1 MTGTIDL
8 AGDPNIGVYA
18 RVFEDMAIVYP
29 GGAPEAFTATLAR
42 ELDLEIVSTFI
53 QGSSIIGSLV
63 AGNSRGGLI
72 VSGLAADEELAVL
85 SEYRDIF
92 LLEGPMNAAGNV
104 ILANDYVAAVHP
116 PEMPLDVAEEIGSFL
131 GGVPVVRLT
140 LGGIKT
146 VGMAGF
152 ATNKGILVH
161 QRANDTEI
169 ASLERVV
176 DLPIGLGSVNM
187 GSGLV
192 GTGLLANSRGGYVAG
207 SVTTGFELGRIEEV
221 FGFLE

>member
-8 AGDPNIGVYA
+8 SGDPNIGVYA
-18 RVFEDMAIVYP
+18 RVFEDIAIVYP
-29 GGAPEAFTATLAR
+29 GAPAEFTGALAR
-42 ELDLEIVSTFI
+42 ELDVEVVSTYI
-53 QGSSIIGSLV
+53 QGSSIVGSLV
-63 AGNSRGGLI
+63 AGNSRGLV
-72 VSGLAADEELAVL
+72 VSDLATVDELAVL
-85 SEYRDIF
+85 NEHRDIF
-92 LLEGPMNAAGNV
+92 LLGGSMNAAGNV

-116 PEMPLDVAEEIGSFL
+116 DMEIAVAEEIGSFL
-131 GGVPVVRLT
+131 SVPVVRLS

-146 VGMAGF
+146 VGMAGY

-161 QRANDTEI
+161 PRANDTEI
-169 ASLERVV
+169 ADLERVV

-192 GTGLLANSRGGYVAG
+192 GTGLLANSKGYIAG

>member
-8 AGDPNIGVYA
+8 SGDPNIGVYA
-18 RVFEDMAIVYP
+18 RVFEDIAIVYP
-29 GGAPEAFTATLAR
+29 GAPGEFTGFLAR
-42 ELDLEIVSTFI
+42 ELDVEIVNTYI

-63 AGNSRGGLI
+63 AGNSQGLV
-72 VSGLAADEELAVL
+72 VSGLATDEELAVL
-85 SEYRDIF
+85 SEYRDIL
-92 LLEGPMNAAGNV
+92 LLEGTMNAAGNV

-116 PEMPLDVAEEIGSFL
+116 EMEIDVAEEIGSFL
-131 GGVPVVRLT
+131 AVPVVRLT

-146 VGMAGF
+146 VGMAGS
-152 ATNKGILVH
+152 ATNTGILVH
-161 QRANDTEI
+161 PRANDTEI
-169 ASLERVV
+169 ANLERVV
-176 DLPIGLGSVNM
+176 DLPIGLGSINM

-192 GTGLLANSRGGYVAG
+192 GSGLLANSKGYIAG

>member
-8 AGDPNIGVYA
+8 SGDPNIGVYA
-18 RVFEDMAIVYP
+18 RVFEDIAIVYP
-29 GGAPEAFTATLAR
+29 GAPDEFTGALAR
-42 ELDLEIVSTFI
+42 ELDVEIVSTYI

-63 AGNSRGGLI
+63 SGNSQGLV
-72 VSGLAADEELAVL
+72 VSGLATDEELAVL
-85 SEYRDIF
+85 NEYRDIY
-92 LLEGPMNAAGNV
+92 LLEEGMNAAGNV

-116 PEMPLDVAEEIGSFL
+116 DMEIDVAEEIGSFL
-131 GGVPVVRLT
+131 SVPVIRLS

-146 VGMAGF
+146 VGMAGS

-161 QRANDTEI
+161 PRTNDTEI
-169 ASLERVV
+169 ANLERVV

-192 GTGLLANSRGGYVAG
+192 GSGLLANSKGYIAG

>member
-18 RVFEDMAIVYP
+18 RVFEDIAIVYP
-29 GGAPEAFTATLAR
+29 GAPAEFTAALAR

-63 AGNSRGGLI
+63 SGNSRGLV

-92 LLEGPMNAAGNV
+92 LLEGAMNAAGNV

-116 PEMPLDVAEEIGSFL
+116 EMPFDVAEEIGSFL
-131 GGVPVVRLT
+131 GVPVVRLT

-146 VGMAGF
+146 IGMAGF

-176 DLPIGLGSVNM
+176 DLSIGLGSVNM

-192 GTGLLANSRGGYVAG
+192 GTGLLANSKGYVAG

-221 FGFLE
+221 FGLLE

>member
-18 RVFEDMAIVYP
+18 RVFEDIAVVYP
-29 GGAPEAFTATLAR
+29 GAPEEFTGALAR
-42 ELDLEIVSTFI
+42 ELDVDIVTTTI

-63 AGNSRGGLI
+63 AGNSQGMI
-72 VSGLAADEELAVL
+72 VSDLATAEEVAALE
-85 SEYRDIF
+85 EYREV
-92 LLEGPMNAAGNV
+92 LLLGGSMNAAGNV

-116 PEMPLDVAEEIGSFL
+116 EMEIGVAEEIGSFL
-131 GGVPVVRLT
+131 SVPVVRLS

-146 VGMAGF
+146 VGMAAY
-152 ATNKGILVH
+152 ATNRGILVH
-161 QRANDTEI
+161 PRANDSEI
-169 ASLERVV
+169 AALERVV

-187 GSGLV
+187 GTGLV
-192 GTGLLANSRGGYVAG
+192 GTGLLANSKGYVAG

>member
-18 RVFEDMAIVYP
+18 RVFEDIAIVYP
-29 GGAPEAFTATLAR
+29 GAPAEFTEALVR
-42 ELDLEIVSTFI
+42 DLDVDIVTTTI
-53 QGSSIIGSLV
+53 QGSNIIGSLV
-63 AGNSRGGLI
+63 AGNSQGLI
-72 VSGLAADEELAVL
+72 VSGLADDDELAVL
-85 SEYRDIF
+85 GDYRDIM
-92 LLEGPMNAAGNV
+92 LLEGSMNAAGNV

-116 PEMPLDVAEEIGSFL
+116 DMSIDIAEEIGSFL
-131 GGVPVVRLT
+131 GVPVIRLS

-146 VGMAGF
+146 VGMAGH

-161 QRANDTEI
+161 PRANDTEI
-169 ASLERVV
+169 AALERVV

-187 GSGLV
+187 GTRLV
-192 GTGLLANSRGGYVAG
+192 GTGLLANSKGYIAG
-207 SVTTGFELGRIEEV
+207 SATTGFELGRIEEV

>member
-18 RVFEDMAIVYP
+18 RVFEDIAIVYP
-29 GGAPEAFTATLAR
+29 GAPAEFTAALAR
-42 ELDLEIVSTFI
+42 ELDVEIVSTFI

-63 AGNSRGGLI
+63 SGNSQGLV
-72 VSGLAADEELAVL
+72 VSGLAADEELAAL
-85 SEYRDIF
+85 SEYRDVF

-116 PEMPLDVAEEIGSFL
+116 EMQIDVAEEIGSFL
-131 GGVPVVRLT
+131 EVPVVRLT

-146 VGMAGF
+146 IGMAGF

-192 GTGLLANSRGGYVAG
+192 GTGLLANSKGYVAG

>member
-18 RVFEDMAIVYP
+18 RVFEDIAIVNP
-29 GGAPEAFTATLAR
+29 GAPAEFTEALVR
-42 ELDLEIVSTFI
+42 DLDVDIVTTTI
-53 QGSSIIGSLV
+53 QGSNIIGSLV
-63 AGNSRGGLI
+63 AGNSQDLI
-72 VSGLAADEELAVL
+72 VSGLADDDELAVL
-85 SEYRDIF
+85 GDYRDIM
-92 LLEGPMNAAGNV
+92 LLEGSMNAAGNV

-116 PEMPLDVAEEIGSFL
+116 DMSIDIAEEIGSFL
-131 GGVPVVRLT
+131 GVPVIRLS

-146 VGMAGF
+146 VGMAGH

-161 QRANDTEI
+161 PRANDTEI
-169 ASLERVV
+169 AALERVV

-187 GSGLV
+187 GTGLV
-192 GTGLLANSRGGYVAG
+192 GTGLLANSKGYIAG
-207 SVTTGFELGRIEEV
+207 SATTGFELGRIEEV

>member
-8 AGDPNIGVYA
+8 TGDPNIGVYA
-18 RVFEDMAIVYP
+18 RVFEDIAIVYP
-29 GGAPEAFTATLAR
+29 GAPEGFTATLAQ
-42 ELDLEIVSTFI
+42 ELDIEIVSTFI

-63 AGNSRGGLI
+63 AGNSQGLV

-92 LLEGPMNAAGNV
+92 LLEGAMNAAGNV

-116 PEMPLDVAEEIGSFL
+116 EMPFDVAEEIGSFL
-131 GGVPVVRLT
+131 GVPVVRLT

-169 ASLERVV
+169 ANLERVV

-187 GSGLV
+187 GGGLV
-192 GTGLLANSRGGYVAG
+192 GTGLLANSKGYVAG
-207 SVTTGFELGRIEEV
+207 SATTGFELGRIEEV

>member
-8 AGDPNIGVYA
+8 TGDPNIGVYT
-18 RVFEDMAIVYP
+18 RTFEDIAIVYP
-29 GGAPEAFTATLAR
+29 GAPAEFTTALAR
-42 ELDLEIVSTFI
+42 ELDVEIVSTFI

-63 AGNSRGGLI
+63 AGNSQGLV
-72 VSGLAADEELAVL
+72 VSGLATEEELAAL
-85 SEYRDIF
+85 NEYRDIF
-92 LLEGPMNAAGNV
+92 LLKGPMNAAGNV

-116 PEMPLDVAEEIGSFL
+116 DMPIDVAEEIGSFL
-131 GGVPVVRLT
+131 AVPVVRLT
-140 LGGIKT
+140 LGGVKT

-152 ATNKGILVH
+152 ATNKGILIH
-161 QRANDTEI
+161 PRANDTEI
-169 ASLERVV
+169 ANLERVV

-192 GTGLLANSRGGYVAG
+192 GTGLLANSNGYIAG
-207 SVTTGFELGRIEEV
+207 SATTGFELGRIEEV

>member
-8 AGDPNIGVYA
+8 SGDPNIGVYA
-18 RVFEDMAIVYP
+18 RVFEDIAIVYP
-29 GGAPEAFTATLAR
+29 GAPGQFTGALER
-42 ELDLEIVSTFI
+42 ELDVEIVSTYI

-63 AGNSRGGLI
+63 AGNSQGLV
-72 VSGLAADEELAVL
+72 VSGLVTDEELTVL
-85 SEYRDIF
+85 REHRDVL
-92 LLEGPMNAAGNV
+92 LLEGSMNAAGNV

-116 PEMPLDVAEEIGSFL
+116 EMEIDVAEEIGSFL
-131 GGVPVVRLT
+131 SVPVVRLS

-146 VGMAGF
+146 VGMAGS

-161 QRANDTEI
+161 PRANDTEI
-169 ASLERVV
+169 AGLERVV

-187 GSGLV
+187 RSGLV
-192 GTGLLANSRGGYVAG
+192 GTGVLANSKGYIAG
-207 SVTTGFELGRIEEV
+207 SVTSGFELGRIEEV

>member
-8 AGDPNIGVYA
+8 SGDPNIGVYA
-18 RVFEDMAIVYP
+18 RVFEDIAIVYP
-29 GGAPEAFTATLAR
+29 GAPGEFTGALAR
-42 ELDLEIVSTFI
+42 ELDVEIVNTYI

-63 AGNSRGGLI
+63 AGNSQGLV
-72 VSGLAADEELAVL
+72 VSGLVTDEELAVL
-85 SEYRDIF
+85 KEYREVL
-92 LLEGPMNAAGNV
+92 LLEGTMNAAGNV

-116 PEMPLDVAEEIGSFL
+116 EMEIDVAEEIGSFL
-131 GGVPVVRLT
+131 SVPVIRLT

-146 VGMAGF
+146 VGMAGS

-161 QRANDTEI
+161 PRANDTEI
-169 ASLERVV
+169 ANLERVV
-176 DLPIGLGSVNM
+176 DLPIGLGSINM

-192 GTGLLANSRGGYVAG
+192 GSGLLANSKGYIAG

>member
-18 RVFEDMAIVYP
+18 RVFEDIAIVYR
-29 GGAPEAFTATLAR
+29 GAPAEFTAALAR
-42 ELDLEIVSTFI
+42 ELDVEIVSTFI

-63 AGNSRGGLI
+63 SGNSQGLV
-72 VSGLAADEELAVL
+72 VSGLATDEELAVL
-85 SEYRDIF
+85 SEYRDVF
-92 LLEGPMNAAGNV
+92 LLKGPMNAAGNI
-104 ILANDYVAAVHP
+104 ILANDCVAAVHP
-116 PEMPLDVAEEIGSFL
+116 EMQIDVAEEIGSFL
-131 GGVPVVRLT
+131 EVPVVRLT

-161 QRANDTEI
+161 PRANDTEI
-169 ASLERVV
+169 ANLERIV

-192 GTGLLANSRGGYVAG
+192 GTGLLANSKGYVAG